1 MKSRLGNRLSLL
13 TSDMAVNNSQLGSPD
28 GASSTVIPSEKVC
41 RPPAF
46 DEESDD
52 ELDVAKLYLETDTCG
67 AD

>member
-1 MKSRLGNRLSLL
+1 MNIRDRLSLL
-13 TSDMAVNNSQLGSPD
+13 TSDVVVNNSQPRAPE

-41 RPPAF
+41 RAPAF